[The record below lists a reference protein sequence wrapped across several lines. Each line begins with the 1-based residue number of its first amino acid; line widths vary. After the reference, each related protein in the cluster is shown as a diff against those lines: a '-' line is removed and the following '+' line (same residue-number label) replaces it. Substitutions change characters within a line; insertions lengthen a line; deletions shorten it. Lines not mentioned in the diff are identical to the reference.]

1 MLEPPPPHPL
11 QKQQVPLTP
20 ATSPAPGHFD
30 EEPAMVF
37 DVVVRVTAFVG
48 GKVPVY
54 ESSFLGSP

>member
-1 MLEPPPPHPL
+1 M
-11 QKQQVPLTP
+11 PLTP